1 MNDCFTD
8 VRNKLFVLKNRWKRK
23 SVRIDG
29 IAEDPWKHGKVQRKK
44 KVHSLLSEELGI
56 NDVVIE
62 RKTANN

>member
-1 MNDCFTD
+1 M
-8 VRNKLFVLKNRWKRK
+8 LKNRWRRK